1 MLNEK
6 KLKMID
12 LLMEGN
18 IEKTEI
24 EKEIGVHRQTIYDWL
39 KDEEVLAEYDR
50 RLNDNRT
57 KCNRQ
62 LQTWLDPLLHKLY
75 FIAMNGATR
84 DSKDAAIYLVNRV
97 LGTPKETMTVDKAT
111 ESKVDPLAMFEE
123 IVKKTPTTEKKT
135 VK

>member
-39 KDEEVLAEYDR
+39 KEEEVLAEYDR
-50 RLNDNRT
+50 R
-57 KCNRQ
+57 
-62 LQTWLDPLLHKLY
+62 
-75 FIAMNGATR
+75 
-84 DSKDAAIYLVNRV
+84 
-97 LGTPKETMTVDKAT
+97 
-111 ESKVDPLAMFEE
+111 
-123 IVKKTPTTEKKT
+123 
-135 VK
+135 